1 MSQQSNH
8 MSVNEQDG
16 FSAKGMQNI
25 PVLETWKGGVERYST
40 EDKLNTRLKKKP
52 SLRVALKQSETV

>member
-8 MSVNEQDG
+8 MNVNEQDG
-16 FSAKGMQNI
+16 FSAKGMRNI
-25 PVLETWKGGVERYST
+25 PVLETWKGAVKRYST
-40 EDKLNTRLKKKP
+40 EDELNTRLQKKP